1 MELSITDKRINEEL
15 MKLLALLG
23 EDELIQRYKEL
34 EEKVQSSEKLT
45 ALVEQIKAA
54 QKDAVQFAH
63 YDKPEAEKTAIKQAD
78 ALTKEFDE
86 HPLVVAYREQLMEAN
101 DLLQHVTDMIQYR
114 INEELEKEV

>member
-1 MELSITDKRINEEL
+1 MEPSITDKKVNEEL
-15 MKLLALLG
+15 TKLLTLLG

-34 EEKVQSSEKLT
+34 EEKVQNNEKLT
-45 ALVEQIKAA
+45 DLVEQIKAA

-63 YDKPEAEKTAIKQAD
+63 YDKPEAEKAAIKRAD
-78 ALTKEFDE
+78 ELTKEFDE

-114 INEELEKEV
+114 INEELEKEG

>member
-1 MELSITDKRINEEL
+1 MEPSITDKKINEEL
-15 MKLLALLG
+15 TKLLALLG
-23 EDELIQRYKEL
+23 EDELIQSYKEL
-34 EEKVQSSEKLT
+34 EAKVQKNEKLT
-45 ALVEQIKAA
+45 DLVEQIKAA

-63 YDKPEAEKTAIKQAD
+63 YDKPEAEKAAIQRAD

-114 INEELEKEV
+114 INEELEKEG

>member
-1 MELSITDKRINEEL
+1 MEPSITDKEINEEL
-15 MKLLALLG
+15 TKLLDLLG

-34 EEKVQSSEKLT
+34 EEKVQNNEKLT
-45 ALVEQIKAA
+45 GLVEQIKAA

-63 YDKPEAEKTAIKQAD
+63 YDKPEAEKDAIKRAD
-78 ALTKEFDE
+78 ELTKEFDE

-114 INEELEKEV
+114 INEELEKEG

>member
-1 MELSITDKRINEEL
+1 MEPSIKDKKINEEL
-15 MKLLALLG
+15 MKLLTLLG

-34 EEKVQSSEKLT
+34 EEKVQKNEKLT
-45 ALVEQIKAA
+45 DLVEQIKAA

-63 YDKPEAEKTAIKQAD
+63 YDKPEAEKAAIKRAD
-78 ALTKEFDE
+78 ELTKEFDE

-114 INEELEKEV
+114 INEELEKEG

>member
-34 EEKVQSSEKLT
+34 EEKVQSNEKLT

-63 YDKPEAEKTAIKQAD
+63 YDKPEAEKAAIKRAD
-78 ALTKEFDE
+78 ELTKEFDE

-114 INEELEKEV
+114 INEELEKEG

>member
-1 MELSITDKRINEEL
+1 MEPSIKDKKINEEL
-15 MKLLALLG
+15 MKLLILLG

-34 EEKVQSSEKLT
+34 EEKVQKNEKLT
-45 ALVEQIKAA
+45 DLVEQIKAA

-63 YDKPEAEKTAIKQAD
+63 YDKPEAEKAAIKRAD
-78 ALTKEFDE
+78 ELTKEFDE

-114 INEELEKEV
+114 INEELEKEG

>member
-1 MELSITDKRINEEL
+1 MEPSITDKKINEEL
-15 MKLLALLG
+15 TKLLTLLG

-34 EEKVQSSEKLT
+34 EKKVQNNEKLT

-63 YDKPEAEKTAIKQAD
+63 YDKPEAEKAAIKKAD
-78 ALTKEFDE
+78 ELTKEFDE

-114 INEELEKEV
+114 INEELEKEG